1 MPTFDYRAV
10 DPEGNTKTGQISL
23 SSKQDAVKYLTS
35 QNLFPVK
42 LKEKKQFRVFNFKS
56 KRVWLLNFTEYL
68 ANLLEARIELLKALY
83 IIAESYED
91 EESVEFIYRLI
102 DKIKKGSSFSEAI
115 SDEPYFD
122 ELYVT
127 LVRVGEEGG
136 NLAYTVNKLYEH
148 LQSKNE
154 TFNFLVSSM
163 IYPVVLLS
171 TTLLAAFVLLI
182 YVLPKFGEVF
192 SELQQDV
199 PLFTAL
205 LIDLGEFLKVYTPF
219 ILIAAVILFFVIK
232 RNQKFLSR
240 FRKFVE
246 RLPFIGNMI
255 FLLDIKNFFQSMSIL
270 LYGGHPFLHAFSLSK
285 TVVKMP
291 ELQQSLNRMLN
302 QIKQGQQFSQLMR
315 AEGIFSSDI
324 VNLVAISEETGKSAE
339 IFNNISSQLEKKTK
353 QKISKFLNILEPAT
367 IIIMGLFIGAVVMS
381 MLSAIFG
388 INDVQL

>member
-10 DPEGNTKTGQISL
+10 DPEGKTKTGQISL